1 MDLNSS
7 RQQEARKAVG
17 IPASSIQVHN
27 RPIEP
32 FSVEIRRNSAIRDRS
47 FVLSASL
54 GLLHASAVL
63 GCATGL
69 HGHRFGN
76 GECLCGGTSP
86 SPANKFTI
94 SSPSP
99 YFKGGLSTL
108 MGMGLICGSGLAICL
123 LASCAMERRVY
134 ELEFR
139 RELWEIHNFR
149 DGEITEMVDIYCGM
163 GLEAK
168 EARMVVDIFA
178 KASPSIF
185 AQLMMV
191 EELGYPR
198 LPPPTTGEALEH
210 AFLPAVLGYTLG
222 VTVPLIP
229 LCIPASVSLF
239 SFLSRN
245 FLSNFSIDAG
255 REMPCVVSTKGP
267 LLSIFSSVAASPP
280 LFCGTS
286 LLALGSALEGAGRSA
301 IFFGSYA
308 ETRTRVAASLFF
320 LASAAT
326 VFSGAFFV
334 VKHFY
339 PHR

>member
-17 IPASSIQVHN
+17 LPASSIQVHN
-27 RPIEP
+27 HPIEP
-32 FSVEIRRNSAIRDRS
+32 FSIEIRRNSAIRDRS

-63 GCATGL
+63 GWAAGL
-69 HGHRFGN
+69 HVHRFGN
-76 GECLCGGTSP
+76 RVCPCGGTSP
-86 SPANKFTI
+86 SSVNTFTI
-94 SSPSP
+94 SSHTP

-108 MGMGLICGSGLAICL
+108 MGMGSICGSGLAVCL

-163 GLEAK
+163 GLEAR

-198 LPPPTTGEALEH
+198 LPPPTTGEALQH
-210 AFLPAVLGYTLG
+210 AFLPTLLGYTLG

-229 LCIPASVSLF
+229 LFIPVSVSLF
-239 SFLSRN
+239 SFLSDD
-245 FLSNFSIDAG
+245 FLSYLSINAAG
-255 REMPCVVSTKGP
+255 EMPGAAGTKGA
-267 LLSIFSSVAASPP
+267 LLSLLSSVAASPP

-308 ETRTRVAASLFF
+308 ETRTRVAASVFF

-339 PHR
+339 SYR